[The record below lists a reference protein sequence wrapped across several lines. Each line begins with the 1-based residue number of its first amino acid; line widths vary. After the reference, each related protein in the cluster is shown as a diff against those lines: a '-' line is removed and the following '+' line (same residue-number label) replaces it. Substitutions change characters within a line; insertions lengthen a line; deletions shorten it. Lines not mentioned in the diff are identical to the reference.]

1 MKKVIA
7 WIFLWVPAVFGF
19 TQQQVIPL
27 DDAIRDSVNYLIE
40 QLPLDSRVRIDF
52 TQAHKKEIS
61 DYIVGKMV
69 STVITS
75 GRVTVVDRDMDHLE
89 IAYEEQDRHD
99 QGYAQE
105 GTAPETGQELGAQV
119 TISGSIDPMYGDL
132 YQMKIQAVNLTTREI
147 HGHRAAVVRLNSFL
161 VNLLGLKEI
170 RPSRSSFSIS
180 IENHFYRGIFSDFTS
195 LERDIR
201 KMINESITRS
211 GYTEVNGSVSTADYA
226 VTIEFTNFKLQKPKR
241 GFYVSG
247 NIGIRVI
254 HTNDHSV
261 LFELYEPY
269 KGSAQ
274 PTESRAFT
282 VLCELIRYDIG
293 SKFNTA
299 LSEHILSM
307 R

>member
-1 MKKVIA
+1 MKKVIVL
-7 WIFLWVPAVFGF
+7 IFLWVPAVFVF
-19 TQQQVIPL
+19 TQQVIPL
-27 DDAIRDSVNYLIE
+27 DDAIRDSVNYLID
-40 QLPLDSRVRIDF
+40 QLPLDSNVRIDF
-52 TQAHKKEIS
+52 TEAHKKEIS

-69 STVITS
+69 SMVITS
-75 GRVTVVDRDMDHLE
+75 TKVKVVDRNMDHLE
-89 IAYEEQDRHD
+89 ITYQEQERYD

-105 GTAPETGQELGAQV
+105 GTGLETGQELGAQV
-119 TISGSIDPMYGDL
+119 SISGSIDPLYGDV
-132 YQMKIQAVNLTTREI
+132 YQMRIQAINLATREI
-147 HGHRAAVVRLNSFL
+147 HGHQSPMVRLNSFL
-161 VNLLGLKEI
+161 INLLGLKEI

-180 IENHFYRGIFSDFTS
+180 IENHFYTGVFSDFTS

-211 GYTEVNGSVSTADYA
+211 GYTEVNGSVNRADYA

-247 NIGIRVI
+247 NIGIRVV
-254 HTNDHSV
+254 HSNDHSV

-274 PTESRAFT
+274 PTESKAFN
-282 VLCELIRYDIG
+282 VLCELIRFDLG

-299 LSEHILSM
+299 LSEHVVSI